1 MSSRLCPFCMKM
13 TDAETCPHCGK
24 NTNYTGT
31 SLHLPAGYVV
41 HGKHPYVLGAA
52 LGQGGFGIT
61 YIALDMVTQERVA
74 IKEYFP
80 TYCAGRTADH
90 AVTAYPNQE
99 DVFQKGKAR
108 FLDEARVLQSL
119 SDLKSIVNVL
129 DFFGFNNSAYL
140 VMEFLE
146 GDSLKSHAQKHG
158 KFPAQEFLAKLR
170 PLMEDIDRMH
180 HRGVVHRDI
189 APDNIIFLPDGQ
201 MKLIDFGAARSFV
214 GDKSMTVVVKK
225 GFAPIEQYM
234 RHGSNAATDVY
245 ALAATIYYC
254 VTGTVPP
261 DSAERAYEGA
271 LLKDPI
277 ALGAD
282 LSLPQKIAIEQA
294 LEVQPKM
301 RTQSVTEFIKA
312 LDYVTKPEKPKPIK
326 EAEKPEPVKKET
338 EEPKAEPQKKPKWIA
353 PAIAAVLLC
362 IVGGFLLM
370 GREKASESPV
380 QISAPETTVPE
391 TTIPETEPPII
402 LSEAQK
408 YNEAV
413 DFFNDGEYGKAA
425 IAFGKL
431 GDYRDARE
439 KSFAL
444 WEAITARGGS
454 ISAGGYCTL
463 GLKTDGTVVAVGD
476 SYYSQDYMSYWT
488 DSVAISTRN
497 GHIMGLKA
505 DGTVVT
511 TEAHEGANRFA
522 NPKIPDY
529 GQSDVSDW
537 TDIVAISVGEL
548 HAVGL
553 KADGTV
559 VAVGDNRNDKCNV
572 SAWTNIVAISAG
584 EDHTVGLKADGTV
597 VATGSGR
604 RDVSDWTD
612 IVAISTRDNHTVGL
626 KADGTVVAV
635 GPNSNGKCNVSDWTD
650 IVAIDTGKEY
660 TVGLK
665 TDGTVVATGDK
676 CDVSDWTDIVAISSG
691 DYHTVGLKAD
701 GTAVAAG
708 SNLIGEGN
716 VSDWENIRLPADRDT
731 LLAAIDLDYI
741 TEE

>member
-1 MSSRLCPFCMKM
+1 MKKTLCPYCMKM
-13 TDAETCPHCGK
+13 TDTDTCPHCGK

-99 DVFQKGKAR
+99 EIFQKGKER
-108 FLDEARVLQSL
+108 FLDEARVLKSL

-158 KFPAQEFLAKLR
+158 KFPAQEFLGKLR

-254 VTGTVPP
+254 VTGIVPP

-271 LLKDPI
+271 LLKDPV

-282 LSLPQKIAIEQA
+282 LSLPQKIAIGQA
-294 LEVQPKM
+294 LEVQPTK
-301 RTQSVTEFIKA
+301 RTQTIFEFAKA
-312 LDYVTKPEKPKPIK
+312 LGCTSKLEKPKPIK
-326 EAEKPEPVKKET
+326 EAEKPKPIKEEEKPKPVKKET
-338 EEPKAEPQKKPKWIA
+338 EEPKAEPQKKPQWVI

-362 IVGGFLLM
+362 IVGAVLFM
-370 GREKASESPV
+370 GKDTHAVIKSPV
-380 QISAPETTVPE
+380 V
-391 TTIPETEPPII
+391 
-402 LSEAQK
+402 LSTEAQK
-408 YNEAV
+408 YNKAV
-413 DFFNDGEYGKAA
+413 DLFKGGQYGRAA
-425 IAFGKL
+425 IAFGTL
-431 GDYRDARE
+431 GNYRDARE
-439 KSFAL
+439 HSFAL
-444 WEAITARGGS
+444 WDAITVGEES
-454 ISAGGYCTL
+454 LSAGMYHT
-463 GLKTDGTVVAVGD
+463 A
-476 SYYSQDYMSYWT
+476 
-488 DSVAISTRN
+488 
-497 GHIMGLKA
+497 GLKA
-505 DGTVVT
+505 DGTVVAAGSYPDGISDWT
-511 TEAHEGANRFA
+511 DIVAISAKGQRTVGLKADGTVVITDYDYKERACDVLDWTDIVDISTIEYHTVGLKADGTVVAAGSNSKGECNVSNWTDIVAIGAERDYTVGLKSNGTVVIAGKPHTDFE
-522 NPKIPDY
+522 KIHWGGIVAISAGFNYIVGLTADGTVLAAGY
-529 GQSDVSDW
+529 NWEVERDVSDW
-537 TDIVAISVGEL
+537 TDIVAISAGDD

-559 VAVGDNRNDKCNV
+559 VAVGDNDYGQC
-572 SAWTNIVAISAG
+572 
-584 EDHTVGLKADGTV
+584 
-597 VATGSGR
+597 
-604 RDVSDWTD
+604 DVSDWTD
-612 IVAISTRDNHTVGL
+612 IVAISAGYEHTVGL

-635 GPNSNGKCNVSDWTD
+635 GNND
-650 IVAIDTGKEY
+650 
-660 TVGLK
+660 
-665 TDGTVVATGDK
+665 DGQ
-676 CDVSDWTDIVAISSG
+676 CDVSAWTD
-691 DYHTVGLKAD
+691 
-701 GTAVAAG
+701 
-708 SNLIGEGN
+708 
-716 VSDWENIRLPADRDT
+716 IRLPADRDA